1 MSSASPTELR
11 KAFSSFA
18 TGVTVITGIG
28 SSNQAIGVTISSFNT
43 VSLDPPLV
51 LWSLSERSILVDA
64 FSVGKKQLIHVLER
78 SQEDLAMRF
87 AKSTGDQFNGVN
99 FTTEASGLAKL
110 PNCVAYFECETIA
123 VHPGGDHRII
133 VSRIVNLHHHEERDP
148 LVFSRSQFMGLCLPD
163 RSPIE

>member
-28 SSNQAIGVTISSFNT
+28 SNSQAVGVTISSFNT
-43 VSLDPPLV
+43 VSLDPPMV

-64 FSVGKKQLIHVLER
+64 FALGKKQLIHVLER

-87 AKSTGDQFNGVN
+87 AKSTGDQFTGIDVV
-99 FTTEASGLAKL
+99 TGASGLATL
-110 PNCVAYFECETIA
+110 PDCVAYFECETIA
-123 VHPGGDHRII
+123 VHPGGDHHII
-133 VSRIVNLHHHEERDP
+133 VARVMNMQQHEERDP
-148 LVFSRSQFMGLCLPD
+148 LIFSRSQFMGAQPA
-163 RSPIE
+163 

>member
-1 MSSASPTELR
+1 MNSASPPELR

-28 SSNQAIGVTISSFNT
+28 SNSQAVGVTISSFNT
-43 VSLDPPLV
+43 VSLEPPLV
-51 LWSLSERSILVDA
+51 LWSLSERSVLVDA
-64 FSVGKKQLIHVLER
+64 FALGKKQLIHVLER

-87 AKSTGDQFNGVN
+87 AKSTGDQFTGVN

-110 PNCVAYFECETIA
+110 PDCVAYFECETIA

-133 VSRIVNLHHHEERDP
+133 VARIVNLHHHEERDP
-148 LVFSRSQFMGLCLPD
+148 LVFSRSQFMGLRLPE
-163 RSPIE
+163 RSPVE

>member
-28 SSNQAIGVTISSFNT
+28 KSNQAVGVTISSFNT
-43 VSLDPPLV
+43 VSLEPPLV
-51 LWSLSERSILVDA
+51 LWSLSERSLLTDV

-78 SQEDLAMRF
+78 SQEDIAMRF
-87 AKSTGDQFNGVN
+87 AKSTGNQFAGIDVV
-99 FTTEASGLAKL
+99 TEASGLAKL
-110 PNCVAYFECETIA
+110 PDCVAYFECETIA

-133 VSRIVNLHHHEERDP
+133 VARIMNHHYHEERDP
-148 LVFSRSQFMGLCLPD
+148 LIFSRSQFMGLRLPE
-163 RSPIE
+163 RTPIE

>member
-11 KAFSSFA
+11 NAFSSFA

-28 SSNQAIGVTISSFNT
+28 NNNQAVGVTISSFNT

-51 LWSLSERSILVDA
+51 LWSLSERSILADA

-78 SQEDLAMRF
+78 SQEDIAMRF
-87 AKSTGDQFNGVN
+87 AKSTGDQFSGVN
-99 FTTEASGLAKL
+99 LVTTASGLVML
-110 PNCVAYFECETIA
+110 PDCVSYFECETIA

-133 VSRIVNLHHHEERDP
+133 VARIVNMQDYEERDP
-148 LVFSRSQFMGLCLPD
+148 MVFCRSQFMGTQPA
-163 RSPIE
+163 

>member
-1 MSSASPTELR
+1 MSSASPAELR

-28 SSNQAIGVTISSFNT
+28 DNNQAVGVTISSFNT

-51 LWSLSERSILVDA
+51 LWSLSERSILADA

-87 AKSTGDQFNGVN
+87 AKSTGDQFSGIDFV
-99 FTTEASGLAKL
+99 TGASGLATL
-110 PNCVAYFECETIA
+110 PDCVAYFECETIA

-133 VSRIVNLHHHEERDP
+133 VARIINMQYHEEHDP
-148 LVFSRSQFMGLCLPD
+148 LIFSRSQFMGAQPAY
-163 RSPIE
+163 R

>member
-1 MSSASPTELR
+1 MSSASPSELR

-28 SSNQAIGVTISSFNT
+28 NNNQAVGVTISSFNT

-51 LWSLSERSILVDA
+51 LWSLSERSILADA

-78 SQEDLAMRF
+78 SQEDIAMRF
-87 AKSTGDQFNGVN
+87 AKSTGDQFNGVD
-99 FTTEASGLAKL
+99 FATEVSGLAKL
-110 PNCVAYFECETIA
+110 PDCVAYFECETIA

-133 VSRIVNLHHHEERDP
+133 VARVVNMHHHEERDP
-148 LVFSRSQFMGLCLPD
+148 LIFSRSQFMGVQPA
-163 RSPIE
+163 

>member
-28 SSNQAIGVTISSFNT
+28 NHGLALGVTISSFNT

-51 LWSLSERSILVDA
+51 LWSLSERSVLLDA

-87 AKSTGDQFNGVN
+87 AKSTGDQFSGLELV
-99 FTTEASGLAKL
+99 TTTSGLAML
-110 PNCVAYFECETIA
+110 PDCIAYFECETIA
-123 VHPGGDHRII
+123 THPGGDHRII
-133 VSRIVNLHHHEERDP
+133 VARIMNMHHHEEREP
-148 LVFSRSQFMGLCLPD
+148 LIFSRSQFMGLSLPE
-163 RSPIE
+163 RAPTE

>member
-28 SSNQAIGVTISSFNT
+28 NNNQAVGVTISSFNT

-64 FSVGKKQLIHVLER
+64 FALGKKQLIHVLER

-87 AKSTGDQFNGVN
+87 AKSTGDQFAGIDVV
-99 FTTEASGLAKL
+99 TAASGLATL
-110 PNCVAYFECETIA
+110 PDCVAYFECETIA

-133 VSRIVNLHHHEERDP
+133 VARIINMQHHEGLDP
-148 LVFSRSQFMGLCLPD
+148 LIFSRSQFMGLSLPE
-163 RSPIE
+163 RAPTE

>member
-1 MSSASPTELR
+1 MSSASPAELR

-28 SSNQAIGVTISSFNT
+28 NNHQAVGVTISSFNT

-51 LWSLSERSILVDA
+51 LWSLSERSVLLDA
-64 FSVGKKQLIHVLER
+64 FAVGKKQLIHVLER
-78 SQEDLAMRF
+78 SQEDIAMRF
-87 AKSTGDQFNGVN
+87 AKSTGDQFAGIDLV
-99 FTTEASGLAKL
+99 TGASGLATL

-133 VSRIVNLHHHEERDP
+133 VARMLNMHYHEERDP
-148 LVFSRSQFMGLCLPD
+148 LVFSRSQFMGLSLPE
-163 RSPIE
+163 RAPTE

>member
-1 MSSASPTELR
+1 MSSASPAELR

-28 SSNQAIGVTISSFNT
+28 DNNQAVGVTISSFNT

-51 LWSLSERSILVDA
+51 LWSLSERSILADA

-87 AKSTGDQFNGVN
+87 AKSTGDQFSGIDFV
-99 FTTEASGLAKL
+99 TGASGLATL
-110 PNCVAYFECETIA
+110 PDCVAYFECTTIS

-133 VSRIVNLHHHEERDP
+133 VARIINMQYHEERDP
-148 LVFSRSQFMGLCLPD
+148 LIFSRSQFMGAQPAY
-163 RSPIE
+163 R